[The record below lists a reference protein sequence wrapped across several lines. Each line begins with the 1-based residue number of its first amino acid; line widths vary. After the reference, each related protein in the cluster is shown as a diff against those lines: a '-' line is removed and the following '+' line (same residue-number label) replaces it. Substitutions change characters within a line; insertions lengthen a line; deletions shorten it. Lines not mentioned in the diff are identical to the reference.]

1 MRSVYYWN
9 VETEKQEMIGLG
21 DITQEDGEV

>member
-1 MRSVYYWN
+1 MWSVYYWN
-9 VETEKQEMIGLG
+9 IETEKQEMVGLG